1 MNLNHTIYKKIPLDT
16 TTYMKFRNPSITI
29 SITPCPQND
38 PKNSRLQDTI
48 NLIITTFF
56 VGDFW

>member
-1 MNLNHTIYKKIPLDT
+1 MNLNHPIYKKIPLDT
-16 TTYMKFRNPSITI
+16 TTYMKFRNPSIT
-29 SITPCPQND
+29 PCPQND
-38 PKNSRLQDTI
+38 PKNSRLQDTK